1 MGVRDRDGERRKK
14 KCERDRDRDGRNE
27 GKKGLFAERRQE
39 VGDEAGGR
47 DRERERMATED
58 TEEASW
64 ESSHLT
70 SRKNPAG
77 EILSLLVKA

>member
-1 MGVRDRDGERRKK
+1 MFES
-14 KCERDRDRDGRNE
+14 ERDRGRDGGSE
-27 GKKGLFAERRQE
+27 AKEGLFAERRQE
-39 VGDEAGGR
+39 VGEEPGGR
-47 DRERERMATED
+47 DRESERMATED